1 MVASVRHMKNRNDAV
16 HKIVTNIMSIEVP
29 PEGQLVNPFKPKRR
43 QGSQVTLE
51 EMVTKKAPATLPDNV
66 SEWTNKHFV
75 TYFARKYQSFIG
87 GNYKITFASDLPII
101 KQIGD
106 FFASNG
112 LDKNEFTKKL
122 FDWAF
127 DNSEQ
132 IIRKYNYI
140 TLLSVFNSINFF
152 YQDEILPQVESGD
165 VVRDSADT
173 SLLEEINSLQDKV
186 KATELFARFGIPITV
201 TYLVKV
207 KGYDQSKVIASLN
220 VRFGERKSSDVEILE
235 RMFNSSIINSPYP
248 EEFLGL
254 EWRDAFQPLTTFFKT
269 ETWWREKDYK
279 GNPLAKYFTLLGG
292 N

>member
-51 EMVTKKAPATLPDNV
+51 EMTTKKAPAALPDNV

-87 GNYKITFASDLPII
+87 GNYKITFTSDLPII

-112 LDKNEFTKKL
+112 IDKNEFTKKL
-122 FDWAF
+122 LDWAF

-140 TLLSVFNSINFF
+140 TLLSVEMLSETLQIQVCLKKLIHCRTKLKQLNCLPDLV
-152 YQDEILPQVESGD
+152 YQSQ
-165 VVRDSADT
+165 
-173 SLLEEINSLQDKV
+173 
-186 KATELFARFGIPITV
+186 
-201 TYLVKV
+201 
-207 KGYDQSKVIASLN
+207 
-220 VRFGERKSSDVEILE
+220 
-235 RMFNSSIINSPYP
+235 
-248 EEFLGL
+248 
-254 EWRDAFQPLTTFFKT
+254 
-269 ETWWREKDYK
+269 
-279 GNPLAKYFTLLGG
+279 
-292 N
+292 